1 MELRS
6 GDIEAMFILARCY
19 YMSGQYRRALDQYDM
34 IINTSSDP
42 RRRNEAEENK
52 RTVQEVYSG

>member
-6 GDIEAMFILARCY
+6 GDTNAMLILARCY

-34 IINTSSDP
+34 IINTAKDP
-42 RRRNEAEENK
+42 KRRSEAEAN
-52 RTVQEVYSG
+52 RRAVLEVYNE